1 MSNFIC
7 EICPSS
13 FTYKGNLSRH
23 MKQVHHND
31 LTQKVKKNSS
41 NKPKLLDELEII
53 ECVNCSVY
61 ESRCEINSSQ
71 IILELEYQL
80 KMKDME
86 FKYQLEIQAL
96 KSKNEFQQII
106 QQKNLEIKELQ
117 MKLLEKESTP
127 IQQPIIQ
134 QPIQA
139 PVQPIIQVPVQQPIQ
154 PIIQQPIQ
162 QSYSE
167 ILALQAVRHSNEL
180 AEKDIKIQQLE
191 LEYQKKQMLLNKK
204 LQKNDELVIKVVE
217 PITPVIQV
225 DDPAEDPVED
235 DGEIP
240 TLKQSKLD
248 PIEYLDKYYVEAVD
262 LEEVS
267 KLFKDADYNKYI
279 DCACIKNTEQNILA
293 SEYILD
299 SEFMES
305 PADNAVKIMKALFS
319 KLEPNEVP
327 FYYHKTKKDIY
338 FRTKN
343 GWLMDNERNS
353 EELNKVLLNFIKSS
367 LCSVQYAVGNTN
379 TIFKNGC
386 SQFYSRYNI
395 TYADWTYK
403 HFAEYTSKTSSYFET
418 TEEKTNVLKKMKGLI
433 RDWL

>member
-7 EICPSS
+7 EKCPSI

-31 LTQKVKKNSS
+31 STQKVKKNSS

-80 KMKDME
+80 KMKEME

-96 KSKNEFQQII
+96 KSQNEFQQII
-106 QQKNLEIKELQ
+106 QQKDLEIKELQ
-117 MKLLEKESTP
+117 IKLLAKES
-127 IQQPIIQ
+127 I
-134 QPIQA
+134 PIQA
-139 PVQPIIQVPVQQPIQ
+139 PVQQPIIQVQQ
-154 PIIQQPIQ
+154 PIIQERVQ

-191 LEYQKKQMLLNKK
+191 LEYQRKQLLLNKK
-204 LQKNDELVIKVVE
+204 LQKNDDLVIKVVE
-217 PITPVIQV
+217 PIISVTQS
-225 DDPAEDPVED
+225 DDPAD
-235 DGEIP
+235 DQAEEEGEIP

-248 PIEYLDKYYVEAVD
+248 PIEYLEKYYVESVS

-279 DCACIKNTEQNILA
+279 NCCCIKNTEQNILA
-293 SEYILD
+293 TEYILE

-305 PADNAVKIMKALFS
+305 PADNAIKIMKALFS

-338 FRTKN
+338 FKTNK

-353 EELNKVLLNFIKSS
+353 EELNKALLIFIKTTLS
-367 LCSVQYAVGNTN
+367 SVQYAVGNTS

-386 SQFYSRYNI
+386 PQFYSIYNI

-403 HFAEYTSKTSSYFET
+403 HFSEYTAKTSSYFET
-418 TEEKTNVLKKMKGLI
+418 TEEKTNALKKMKGLI
-433 RDWL
+433 RDWI

>member
-1 MSNFIC
+1 MSKIT
-7 EICPSS
+7 CPQCPAT
-13 FTYKGNLSRH
+13 FAYKGNLVNH
-23 MKQVHHND
+23 INKVHS
-31 LTQKVKKNSS
+31 KISS
-41 NKPKLLDELEII
+41 NKIILDEVNAV

-61 ESRCEINSSQ
+61 ESRCEINLNQ
-71 IILELEYQL
+71 RIMELEYQL
-80 KMKDME
+80 KIKEME

-96 KSKNEFQQII
+96 KSQNEFQQII
-106 QQKNLEIKELQ
+106 QQKDLEIKELQ

-134 QPIQA
+134 QPIIQAPIIQA
-139 PVQPIIQVPVQQPIQ
+139 PVQPIIQQ
-154 PIIQQPIQ
+154 PIIQAPVQ

-204 LQKNDELVIKVVE
+204 LQKNDELVIKVIE
-217 PITPVIQV
+217 PIAPVIQI
-225 DDPAEDPVED
+225 DDPAEDPAEE

-267 KLFKDADYNKYI
+267 KLFKDSDYNKYI
-279 DCACIKNTEQNILA
+279 DCCCIKNAEQNILA
-293 SEYILD
+293 PEYILE

-327 FYYHKTKKDIY
+327 FYYHRTKKDIY
-338 FRTKN
+338 FRTNK
-343 GWLMDNERNS
+343 GWLMDNEKNS

-403 HFAEYTSKTSSYFET
+403 HFAEYTAKTSSYFET
-418 TEEKTNVLKKMKGLI
+418 IEEKTNALKKMKGLI
-433 RDWL
+433 RDWN